1 MSQSQTAFNQVP
13 PANVPSRFSL
23 DNAATIYPAAR
34 TRNGNNTYRLAI
46 VFKDEIKPEVLQ
58 QAVDD
63 FYNRLPH
70 YFVRL
75 RTGAFWYY
83 FERVKN
89 SKVVEE
95 ESSYPC
101 RPFDL
106 FNSSKPCFRVL
117 YYKCRLSFEIFHSIA
132 DGGATLI
139 FIRSLAAHYLRLLGH
154 DIEMSD
160 DLIDCNDPITQ
171 LEFEDSFRKNAIKV
185 KGVNRSESTSYR
197 YKATQVPN
205 YFKVLHGIVPIEDLK
220 SQSKKYGVSI
230 TEYLAG
236 VLIYAFYV
244 DAQKPLQKP
253 IKISVPISLRNV
265 FNSVSLRNFS
275 SYTNIGFLPDSQKE
289 YTLDDIF
296 ESIKGQLKSGIGKD
310 LLLKSISKNVGDAS
324 NPFVRFMPNIIK
336 TRVLNIG
343 YNYFGENKFTIAMSN
358 LGIVKMPESAM
369 KYIDRFEVLLGE
381 CPKKN
386 LSVSL
391 VSDGKLMNISFT
403 SKTKKTEIQRLFF
416 TTLTKIGARVR
427 VECNDKES
435 WIKQ

>member
-117 YYKCRLSFEIFHSIA
+117 YYKCRLSFEI
-132 DGGATLI
+132 G
-139 FIRSLAAHYLRLLGH
+139 R
-154 DIEMSD
+154 
-160 DLIDCNDPITQ
+160 
-171 LEFEDSFRKNAIKV
+171 
-185 KGVNRSESTSYR
+185 
-197 YKATQVPN
+197 
-205 YFKVLHGIVPIEDLK
+205 
-220 SQSKKYGVSI
+220 
-230 TEYLAG
+230 
-236 VLIYAFYV
+236 
-244 DAQKPLQKP
+244 
-253 IKISVPISLRNV
+253 
-265 FNSVSLRNFS
+265 
-275 SYTNIGFLPDSQKE
+275 
-289 YTLDDIF
+289 
-296 ESIKGQLKSGIGKD
+296 
-310 LLLKSISKNVGDAS
+310 AS
-324 NPFVRFMPNIIK
+324 CRE
-336 TRVLNIG
+336 RV
-343 YNYFGENKFTIAMSN
+343 
-358 LGIVKMPESAM
+358 
-369 KYIDRFEVLLGE
+369 
-381 CPKKN
+381 
-386 LSVSL
+386 
-391 VSDGKLMNISFT
+391 
-403 SKTKKTEIQRLFF
+403 
-416 TTLTKIGARVR
+416 
-427 VECNDKES
+427 
-435 WIKQ
+435 